1 MRRPRF
7 RDHGSSGTAVQA
19 GNPRDPV
26 RETANKLNNMNG
38 FEAFTCCLKGTMLD
52 EKDVCISVCVC
63 ILRYTVRSIV
73 QTKGDGELTELGHCR
88 SESVF
93 LHFGFSLH
101 FSISSI
107 VVLFIH
113 LNNYIK
119 IILNYEICSN

>member
-1 MRRPRF
+1 MLPERNN
-7 RDHGSSGTAVQA
+7 A
-19 GNPRDPV
+19 GLEGCV
-26 RETANKLNNMNG
+26 YQ
-38 FEAFTCCLKGTMLD
+38 C
-52 EKDVCISVCVC
+52 VCVC

-119 IILNYEICSN
+119 IILNYEICSNCNICIS